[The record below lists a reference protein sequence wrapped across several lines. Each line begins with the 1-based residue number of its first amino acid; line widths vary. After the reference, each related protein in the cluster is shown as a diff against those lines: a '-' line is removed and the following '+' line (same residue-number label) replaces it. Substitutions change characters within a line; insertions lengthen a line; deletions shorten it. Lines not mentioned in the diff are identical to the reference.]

1 MPLHLL
7 RGEKIQI
14 TNYRD
19 VSIRDIS
26 VLFILDLILT
36 LLEICYKIYVMR
48 DKYAGTLFQKRN
60 RNNAMKIL
68 ITTDLYTVKTNGV
81 VTSVRNLYDELLA
94 DGHDVRI
101 LTLSGS
107 NKSRREGHVY
117 YIRSVSLDAVYP
129 DVRMPTSY
137 RHKLIKEL
145 IIWKPDVIHSQ
156 CEFFTFQYA
165 SRISK
170 CTGAPI
176 VHTYHTLYE
185 QYFTYLVPMKSLS
198 KRAVSMFSKTRL
210 KKVKRV
216 IAPTPKVA
224 GVLRDYGLSNPIS
237 VIPSGI
243 NLERFKNRISPEERL
258 ARRRSLGISDNQTV
272 MLNLGRLGTEKNVD
286 ELIRLF
292 AKAAKDRDDIVFLI
306 VGDGPAREQLGLLS
320 AELSIQNKVI
330 FTGMVDP
337 SQVQYYYQLSDFFA
351 SASTSET
358 QGLTYI
364 EAAANGLPLLC
375 RADPCLQDVLIGG
388 VNGYTYSSEAEFLN
402 HFYNICNNPKWRCVA
417 GEHSRSIAMSYDK
430 HTFGDSVEALYD
442 AVVK

>member
-1 MPLHLL
+1 
-7 RGEKIQI
+7 
-14 TNYRD
+14 
-19 VSIRDIS
+19 
-26 VLFILDLILT
+26 
-36 LLEICYKIYVMR
+36 
-48 DKYAGTLFQKRN
+48 
-60 RNNAMKIL
+60 MKIL
-68 ITTDLYTVKTNGV
+68 ITTDLYTVTTNGV
-81 VTSVRNLYDELLA
+81 VTSVRNLYDELVA

-101 LTLSGS
+101 LTLSGN

-117 YIRSVSLDAVYP
+117 YIRSISLDAVYP

-145 IIWKPDVIHSQ
+145 ILWKPDVIHSQ

-185 QYFTYLVPMKSLS
+185 QYFTYLVPVKSLS
-198 KRAVSMFSKTRL
+198 KRAVSTFSKYRL
-210 KKVKRV
+210 KKVSQV
-216 IAPTPKVA
+216 IAPTHKVEN
-224 GVLRDYGLSNPIS
+224 VLRDYGLSNPIQ

-243 NLERFKNRISPEERL
+243 NLERYKNRITPEERMKK
-258 ARRRSLGISDNQTV
+258 RRRLGISDSQTV
-272 MLNLGRLGTEKNVD
+272 MLNLGRLGTEKNID
-286 ELIRLF
+286 ELIRMF
-292 AKAAKDRDDIVFLI
+292 AKATEGRQDLVFLI
-306 VGDGPAREQLGLLS
+306 VGDGPARAHLEELA
-320 AELSIQNKVI
+320 AELELQERVI

-337 SQVQYYYQLSDFFA
+337 TEVQNYYQLGDFFA

-375 RADPCLQDVLIGG
+375 REDPCLQEVLIGG
-388 VNGYTYSSEAEFLN
+388 VNGYTYSDEESFLKY
-402 HFYNICNNPKWRCVA
+402 FYAICENPRWRAIA
-417 GEHSRSIAMSYDK
+417 GEHSRSIAMSFDK